1 MNKNIK
7 KILIIIVILILMAI
21 NLIIFINHFNYK
33 NTEEN
38 NLTNQISTIIKHNIA
53 TEEETENSR
62 KEMLNEYSEA
72 TRMKTYVGQYLSYI
86 DSEKYE
92 DAYNLLYQ
100 NFKNTYFKTL
110 VDFENYA
117 KEKYPSEIMAEY
129 TNMNKE
135 GNIYILSVKI
145 QDPTNKEYKTLEQNI
160 VIQEND
166 LNDFVLSFNVE

>member
-1 MNKNIK
+1 MDK
-7 KILIIIVILILMAI
+7 KIKIILLIIIALILLAI
-21 NLIIFINHFNYK
+21 NIMVYISNNDKSKIK
-33 NTEEN
+33 EN
-38 NLTNQISTIIKHNIA
+38 ENQVNTIIEHNIA

-100 NFKNTYFKTL
+100 NFKNNYFKTL
-110 VDFENYA
+110 AEFENYA
-117 KEKYPSEIMAEY
+117 KDKYPNEIMAEY

-145 QDPTNKEYKTLEQNI
+145 QDPTNKEYKPLEQNI

>member
-1 MNKNIK
+1 MDK
-7 KILIIIVILILMAI
+7 KIKIILLIIIALILLAI
-21 NLIIFINHFNYK
+21 NIMVYISNNDKSKIK
-33 NTEEN
+33 EN
-38 NLTNQISTIIKHNIA
+38 DNQVNTIIEHNIA

-100 NFKNTYFKTL
+100 NFKNNYFKTL

-129 TNMNKE
+129 TNMDKE

>member
-1 MNKNIK
+1 MDK
-7 KILIIIVILILMAI
+7 KIKIILLIILALILLAI
-21 NLIIFINHFNYK
+21 NIMVYISNNDKSKIK
-33 NTEEN
+33 EN
-38 NLTNQISTIIKHNIA
+38 DNQVNTIIEHNIA

-135 GNIYILSVKI
+135 GNIYILSIKI

>member
-1 MNKNIK
+1 MDK
-7 KILIIIVILILMAI
+7 KIKIILLIILALTLLAI
-21 NLIIFINHFNYK
+21 NIMVYISNNDKSKIK
-33 NTEEN
+33 EN
-38 NLTNQISTIIKHNIA
+38 DNQISTIIEHNIA

-117 KEKYPSEIMAEY
+117 KEKYPSEIMVEY
-129 TNMNKE
+129 TEMNKE

>member
-1 MNKNIK
+1 MDK
-7 KILIIIVILILMAI
+7 KIKIILLIILALILLAI
-21 NLIIFINHFNYK
+21 NIMVYISNNDKSKIK
-33 NTEEN
+33 EN
-38 NLTNQISTIIKHNIA
+38 DNQINTIIEHNIA

-129 TNMNKE
+129 TNMDKE

>member
-1 MNKNIK
+1 MDK
-7 KILIIIVILILMAI
+7 KIKIILLIILALILLAI
-21 NLIIFINHFNYK
+21 NIMVYISNNDKSKIK
-33 NTEEN
+33 EN
-38 NLTNQISTIIKHNIA
+38 DNQVNTIIEHNIA

-160 VIQEND
+160 VIQENN

>member
-1 MNKNIK
+1 MDK
-7 KILIIIVILILMAI
+7 KIKIILLIILALILLAI
-21 NLIIFINHFNYK
+21 NIMVYISNNDKSKIK
-33 NTEEN
+33 EN
-38 NLTNQISTIIKHNIA
+38 DNQINTIIEHNIA

>member
-1 MNKNIK
+1 MDK
-7 KILIIIVILILMAI
+7 KIKIILLIILALILLAI
-21 NLIIFINHFNYK
+21 NIMVYISNNDKSKIK
-33 NTEEN
+33 EN
-38 NLTNQISTIIKHNIA
+38 DNQVNTIIEHNIA

-100 NFKNTYFKTL
+100 NFKNTYFKTF

>member
-1 MNKNIK
+1 MDK
-7 KILIIIVILILMAI
+7 KIKIILLIILALILLAI
-21 NLIIFINHFNYK
+21 NIMVYISNNDKSKIK
-33 NTEEN
+33 EN
-38 NLTNQISTIIKHNIA
+38 DNQVNTIIEHNIA

-129 TNMNKE
+129 TNMDKE

>member
-1 MNKNIK
+1 MDK
-7 KILIIIVILILMAI
+7 KIKIILLIILALILLAI
-21 NLIIFINHFNYK
+21 NIMVYISNNDKSKIK
-33 NTEEN
+33 EN
-38 NLTNQISTIIKHNIA
+38 DNQVNTIIEHNIA

>member
-1 MNKNIK
+1 MDK
-7 KILIIIVILILMAI
+7 KIKIILLIILALILLAI
-21 NLIIFINHFNYK
+21 NIMVYISNNDKSKIK
-33 NTEEN
+33 EN
-38 NLTNQISTIIKHNIA
+38 DNQVSTIIEHNIA